1 MVKFVEGTHNG
12 FCSGVQSAVNA
23 VERKAR
29 ELGRV
34 YTYGPIIHNRTV
46 VEELEGLGAIAVED
60 LSQLKPGDTVIIRS
74 HGVPPQ
80 VYEQCRE
87 LELRVIDMTCPFVAR
102 VQRLAADMQKKGYT
116 VVVAGK
122 ADHPEVVLSLIHI

>member
-46 VEELEGLGAIAVED
+46 VEELEGLGAVSYTHLD
-60 LSQLKPGDTVIIRS
+60 
-74 HGVPPQ
+74 
-80 VYEQCRE
+80 VYKRQG
-87 LELRVIDMTCPFVAR
+87 
-102 VQRLAADMQKKGYT
+102 Q
-116 VVVAGK
+116 
-122 ADHPEVVLSLIHI
+122 

>member
-46 VEELEGLGAIAVED
+46 VEAVSYTHLAGSHPGPACHGHQRRGEYQSPGAGI
-60 LSQLKPGDTVIIRS
+60 GHRC
-74 HGVPPQ
+74 G
-80 VYEQCRE
+80 
-87 LELRVIDMTCPFVAR
+87 
-102 VQRLAADMQKKGYT
+102 
-116 VVVAGK
+116 
-122 ADHPEVVLSLIHI
+122 

>member
-34 YTYGPIIHNRTV
+34 YTYGPIIH
-46 VEELEGLGAIAVED
+46 
-60 LSQLKPGDTVIIRS
+60 
-74 HGVPPQ
+74 
-80 VYEQCRE
+80 
-87 LELRVIDMTCPFVAR
+87 
-102 VQRLAADMQKKGYT
+102 
-116 VVVAGK
+116 
-122 ADHPEVVLSLIHI
+122 LSLIHISAGPAKPISKRDVLRSRAER